1 MMVDTDWQFATT
13 LQRESWILY
22 SIGMALVV
30 MRLYSRARRLGGVQH
45 YQIDDYLQLV
55 AICLFTALIALLN
68 IITENGGSNLF
79 PIEDYAT
86 FSPQDIQARI
96 ANSKL
101 VLISEQCMLNLIY
114 VLKACVLILYTRLTL
129 NLSTRRFVRW
139 LALYVVIGWT
149 ATQIT
154 MFSACHPFTDYW
166 AVPPSN
172 PQCATFE
179 TYAILQAWFNISS
192 DMLMLMVPLPLIIRM
207 TVSWRQKVVLVFIFS
222 LGICVIVA
230 AFLTKVYNLSDPYSP
245 RYMLWYIR
253 EASVA
258 VYVSNLPLLWPLLRE
273 WFPWLKNLKTVGV
286 LPTPHPAGASGP
298 KGKETNVKSST
309 AVGER
314 SQVGPAGW
322 PAGTAAVMKRDTFL
336 EFGAWIRAG
345 DLDLQ
350 KPSRAKLASP
360 STELFLESGTATPMS
375 LLTPEKNRKSASSA
389 SPSQHSGATIEES
402 YVGQSTA
409 GGVMLGPDLER
420 GDFSWETPQS
430 PSRVWAGA
438 TSSKFSLS

>member
-30 MRLYSRARRLGGVQH
+30 MRFSN
-45 YQIDDYLQLV
+45 
-55 AICLFTALIALLN
+55 TLLN

-79 PIEDYAT
+79 PIKDYAT

-389 SPSQHSGATIEES
+389 SPSHHSGATIEES

-430 PSRVWAGA
+430 PSRVWAG
-438 TSSKFSLS
+438 TTTSKFSLS

>member
-1 MMVDTDWQFATT
+1 MMVDTDWQFAAT

-22 SIGMALVV
+22 S
-30 MRLYSRARRLGGVQH
+30 
-45 YQIDDYLQLV
+45 
-55 AICLFTALIALLN
+55 IALLN

-389 SPSQHSGATIEES
+389 SPSQHSGASIEES

>member
-1 MMVDTDWQFATT
+1 MMVDTDWQFAAT

-22 SIGMALVV
+22 S
-30 MRLYSRARRLGGVQH
+30 
-45 YQIDDYLQLV
+45 
-55 AICLFTALIALLN
+55 IALLN

-166 AVPPSN
+166 AVSPSN

-179 TYAILQAWFNISS
+179 TYAILQALFNISS

-207 TVSWRQKVVLVFIFS
+207 TVLWRQKVVLVFIFS

-286 LPTPHPAGASGP
+286 LPTPHLAGASGP

-314 SQVGPAGW
+314 SQVGPTGW

-336 EFGAWIRAG
+336 EFGAWVRAG

-350 KPSRAKLASP
+350 KPLRAKLASP
-360 STELFLESGTATPMS
+360 STELFLESGTPTPMS

>member
-1 MMVDTDWQFATT
+1 MMVDADWQFATT

-22 SIGMALVV
+22 SIGIALVV
-30 MRLYSRARRLGGVQH
+30 LRLYSRARRLGGVQH

-86 FSPQDIQARI
+86 FSPQDIEARI

-129 NLSTRRFVRW
+129 NLSTRRLVRW
-139 LALYVVIGWT
+139 LALYVVIGWA

-207 TVSWRQKVVLVFIFS
+207 TVSWKQKVVLVFIFS

-286 LPTPHPAGASGP
+286 LPTPHPCRGLGA
-298 KGKETNVKSST
+298 
-309 AVGER
+309 ER
-314 SQVGPAGW
+314 EGDKREGVHS
-322 PAGTAAVMKRDTFL
+322 AVMKRDTFL

-350 KPSRAKLASP
+350 KPARAKLASP

-389 SPSQHSGATIEES
+389 SPSQHSGATIQES

-420 GDFSWETPQS
+420 GDFSWETPQG
-430 PSRVWAGA
+430 PGRVWAGPA
-438 TSSKFSLS
+438 SSKFSLS

>member
-1 MMVDTDWQFATT
+1 
-13 LQRESWILY
+13 
-22 SIGMALVV
+22 
-30 MRLYSRARRLGGVQH
+30 
-45 YQIDDYLQLV
+45 
-55 AICLFTALIALLN
+55 
-68 IITENGGSNLF
+68 
-79 PIEDYAT
+79 
-86 FSPQDIQARI
+86 
-96 ANSKL
+96 
-101 VLISEQCMLNLIY
+101 
-114 VLKACVLILYTRLTL
+114 
-129 NLSTRRFVRW
+129 
-139 LALYVVIGWT
+139 
-149 ATQIT
+149 
-154 MFSACHPFTDYW
+154 
-166 AVPPSN
+166 
-172 PQCATFE
+172 
-179 TYAILQAWFNISS
+179 
-192 DMLMLMVPLPLIIRM
+192 MLMVPLPLIIRM
-207 TVSWRQKVVLVFIFS
+207 TASWRQKVVLVFIFS

-258 VYVSNLPLLWPLLRE
+258 VCVSNLPLLWPLLRE

-322 PAGTAAVMKRDTFL
+322 PAGTAAVMNRDTFL

-350 KPSRAKLASP
+350 KPSRATLASP

-420 GDFSWETPQS
+420 GDISWETPQS
-430 PSRVWAGA
+430 PRRVWAGA

>member
-22 SIGMALVV
+22 S
-30 MRLYSRARRLGGVQH
+30 
-45 YQIDDYLQLV
+45 
-55 AICLFTALIALLN
+55 IALLN

-139 LALYVVIGWT
+139 LALYVVVGWT

-222 LGICVIVA
+222 LGICVVVA

-298 KGKETNVKSST
+298 RGKETNVKAST

-322 PAGTAAVMKRDTFL
+322 PVGTAAVMKRDTFL

-345 DLDLQ
+345 DLELQ
-350 KPSRAKLASP
+350 KPARAKLASP
-360 STELFLESGTATPMS
+360 STELFLESGSETPMS
-375 LLTPEKNRKSASSA
+375 SLTPEKNRKSASSA
-389 SPSQHSGATIEES
+389 SPSQHSGATIEET

-409 GGVMLGPDLER
+409 GGVVLGPDLER
-420 GDFSWETPQS
+420 GDFVWETPRG
-430 PSRVWAGA
+430 PGRVWAGA
-438 TSSKFSLS
+438 ASSKFSLS

>member
-22 SIGMALVV
+22 S
-30 MRLYSRARRLGGVQH
+30 
-45 YQIDDYLQLV
+45 
-55 AICLFTALIALLN
+55 IALLN

-286 LPTPHPAGASGP
+286 LPTPHPAVASGP
-298 KGKETNVKSST
+298 RGKETNVKAST

-322 PAGTAAVMKRDTFL
+322 PVGTAAVMKRDTFL

-345 DLDLQ
+345 DLELQ
-350 KPSRAKLASP
+350 KPARAKLASP
-360 STELFLESGTATPMS
+360 STELFLESGSETPMS
-375 LLTPEKNRKSASSA
+375 SLTPEKNRKSASSA
-389 SPSQHSGATIEES
+389 SPSQNSGATIEET

-420 GDFSWETPQS
+420 GDFVWETPRG
-430 PSRVWAGA
+430 PGRVWAGA
-438 TSSKFSLS
+438 ASSKFSLS